1 MPGVAPLWPPD
12 VGRGPLWCVV
22 VVEVA
27 TAATTP
33 VVAIATATA
42 TTTVTAPTAIEG
54 VGVVGAN
61 VAFGGTIGCR
71 WRRRKGASLLR
82 CNTSYQKGSLGS
94 ALVVCLAGILLCEN
108 EFTGFN
114 ERGEF
119 RKERQQG
126 LWDIEFCAPTCKL
139 PWRLGLSITTWIHV
153 MGVLQTETL
162 TYGKPYLDKR
172 SKRYWPWNTDYS
184 ENPDCRTDLNL
195 LNLWPSKWFF
205 LWNFWIRK
213 L

>member
-1 MPGVAPLWPPD
+1 VARRGMQRRKHRIWLVGRRRYHQWPGSQQSRTSGTSPRCMPGVAPLWPPD

-119 RKERQQG
+119 RKE
-126 LWDIEFCAPTCKL
+126 
-139 PWRLGLSITTWIHV
+139 
-153 MGVLQTETL
+153 
-162 TYGKPYLDKR
+162 
-172 SKRYWPWNTDYS
+172 
-184 ENPDCRTDLNL
+184 
-195 LNLWPSKWFF
+195 
-205 LWNFWIRK
+205 
-213 L
+213 